1 MSKQLLCALAI
12 LIASVAPTPA
22 AADIV
27 IGFANPLS
35 GPYAASG
42 GRNRTAV
49 ALAIEDL
56 NAGGGVLDQEV
67 RLVEADDACG
77 IEQAVAAARRLID
90 AGVRFVVGHGCSH
103 SSLMAAGFY
112 EAADVLM
119 ISPDST
125 HPRLTEEGRRNV
137 FRLVGRD
144 DRQGELAGD
153 FLANRWAERRIG
165 IVHDGTVY
173 GQGLAAETRKRLRQL
188 SVVEATYAAYR
199 PGEQD
204 YGRLAERL
212 RGDAIDVLYV
222 GGSGPDAGLIV
233 RTARER
239 GNRLQLVGGDALG
252 MDEFWTVAGK
262 AGEGTIFSSRPA
274 VRWRSDA
281 AAIRTAF
288 GVRRLGPGTGGG
300 IGAYAAVQ
308 VWAKAVERAGTTEL
322 AAVARA
328 LRLGRFNTVL
338 GRVAFDDKGDLRGA
352 GWEMQVWSDG
362 DFRPLDGRTAVTRA
376 TDRRPG
382 IALHAPR
389 GARYRRVST
398 MRAGRCRN
406 MGERLRSLWSTGV
419 RARAPSRFCSFM
431 AGAYRA
437 PPSPSSS
444 IAWLSTTV

>member
-1 MSKQLLCALAI
+1 MSRQLFCALAV
-12 LIASVAPTPA
+12 LIASVAPTPV

-56 NAGGGVLDQEV
+56 NAGSGVLGETV

-77 IEQAVAAARRLID
+77 IEEAVAAARQLID
-90 AGVRFVVGHGCSH
+90 AGVRLVVGHGCSH

-119 ISPDST
+119 ITPDST
-125 HPRLTEEGRRNV
+125 HPRLTDEGRRNV
-137 FRLVGRD
+137 FRLIGRD
-144 DRQGELAGD
+144 DRQGKLAGD
-153 FLANRWAERRIG
+153 FLADRWAERRIG
-165 IVHDGTVY
+165 ILHDGTVY
-173 GQGLAAETRKRLRQL
+173 GEGLAAETRRRLREL
-188 SVVEATYAAYR
+188 DVVEAIYAAYT

-204 YGRLAERL
+204 FGRLAEQL

-233 RTARER
+233 RTAREQ

-252 MDEFWTVAGK
+252 MDEFWTVAGE

-288 GVRRLGPGTGGG
+288 RVRRLGPGTGGG

-328 LRLGRFNTVL
+328 LRRGRFDTVL

-352 GWEMQVWSDG
+352 GWEMQIWSAG
-362 DFRPLDGRTAVTRA
+362 DFHPLDRHTAISA
-376 TDRRPG
+376 
-382 IALHAPR
+382 
-389 GARYRRVST
+389 
-398 MRAGRCRN
+398 N
-406 MGERLRSLWSTGV
+406 
-419 RARAPSRFCSFM
+419 
-431 AGAYRA
+431 
-437 PPSPSSS
+437 
-444 IAWLSTTV
+444 

>member
-27 IGFANPLS
+27 LGFANPLS

-56 NAGGGVLDQEV
+56 NNDGGVLGQKV
-67 RLVEADDACG
+67 RLIEADDACG
-77 IEQAVAAARRLID
+77 VEQAVAAARQLVG
-90 AGVRFVVGHGCSH
+90 AGVRFVVGHMCSH
-103 SSLMAAGFY
+103 SSLLAAGFY

-125 HPRLTEEGRRNV
+125 HPRLTEEGRHNV

-153 FLANRWAERRIG
+153 FLADRWSERRIG

-188 SVVEATYAAYR
+188 DVVETLYAAYT
-199 PGEQD
+199 PGKQD
-204 YGRLAERL
+204 YTALVERL
-212 RGDAIDVLYV
+212 QRAAIDALYV
-222 GGSGPDAGLIV
+222 GGYGPDAGLIL
-233 RTARER
+233 RTAREH
-239 GNRLQLVGGDALG
+239 GNHLQLIGGDALG
-252 MDEFWTVAGK
+252 MEEFWEVAGK
-262 AGEGTIFSSRPA
+262 TGEGAIFSARRP
-274 VRWRSDA
+274 VRWRSEA
-281 AAIRTAF
+281 AAVVAAF
-288 GVRRLGPGTGGG
+288 RKRGLGPGGGG
-300 IGAYAAVQ
+300 IGAYAVVQ
-308 VWAKAVERAGTTEL
+308 VWAQAVERAGTTDL
-322 AAVARA
+322 AEVARM

-362 DFRPLDGRTAVTRA
+362 DFRPLDGRTAVT
-376 TDRRPG
+376 
-382 IALHAPR
+382 
-389 GARYRRVST
+389 S
-398 MRAGRCRN
+398 N
-406 MGERLRSLWSTGV
+406 
-419 RARAPSRFCSFM
+419 
-431 AGAYRA
+431 
-437 PPSPSSS
+437 
-444 IAWLSTTV
+444 

>member
-1 MSKQLLCALAI
+1 MGKQLLCALAV

-27 IGFANPLS
+27 IGFAHPLS

-56 NAGGGVLDQEV
+56 NAGGGVLGQQV
-67 RLVEADDACG
+67 RLIEADDACG
-77 IEQAVAAARRLID
+77 IEQAVAAARQLID
-90 AGVRFVVGHGCSH
+90 AGVCFVVGHGCSH

-119 ISPDST
+119 ITPDST
-125 HPRLTEEGRRNV
+125 HSRLTDEGRRNV
-137 FRLVGRD
+137 FRLIGRD

-153 FLANRWAERRIG
+153 FLADRWAERRIG

-173 GQGLAAETRKRLRQL
+173 GEGLAAETRRRLREL
-188 SVVEATYAAYR
+188 DVVEAIYAAYT

-204 YGRLAERL
+204 YGRLAEQL

-222 GGSGPDAGLIV
+222 GGSGPEDAGLIL

-239 GNRLQLVGGDALG
+239 GSDLQLVGGDALG
-252 MDEFWTVAGK
+252 MDEFWTVAGE

-288 GVRRLGPGTGGG
+288 RVRRLGPGTGGG

-328 LRLGRFNTVL
+328 LRRGRFNTVL

-352 GWEMQVWSDG
+352 GWEMQIWSAG
-362 DFRPLDGRTAVTRA
+362 AFHPLDRHTAISA
-376 TDRRPG
+376 K
-382 IALHAPR
+382 
-389 GARYRRVST
+389 
-398 MRAGRCRN
+398 
-406 MGERLRSLWSTGV
+406 
-419 RARAPSRFCSFM
+419 
-431 AGAYRA
+431 
-437 PPSPSSS
+437 
-444 IAWLSTTV
+444 